1 MLEIIKDLA
10 FDGKRIWKA
19 VQAGTQL
26 STSAALQLS
35 WQAMSAHNLQYFLT
49 YSYSMNEFQQT
60 GIWPFNLLVFCNV
73 ILLHQRQVI
82 VRGLKLVKFMLPP
95 QLLINSKLSLDCM
108 STRLCSN

>member
-1 MLEIIKDLA
+1 VEEMLEIIKDLA

-49 YSYSMNEFQQT
+49 YSYSMNSKEAVSRD
-60 GIWPFNLLVFCNV
+60 WNLAA
-73 ILLHQRQVI
+73 
-82 VRGLKLVKFMLPP
+82 
-95 QLLINSKLSLDCM
+95 
-108 STRLCSN
+108 